1 MNPLARAACFFA
13 VCALA
18 ATIVPDHAQAQ
29 VSFSFALSQAIQDSP
44 KVQAAQ
50 DDLRKAQAGLAV
62 MKDIYIPSVVIGGGL
77 GTASGITLSVPTIFT
92 VSSQSLV
99 YSPQQRWYI
108 RSARLDLKAANYAL
122 ADARDQV
129 AQDAAETYLTICHDQ
144 AAEEAISQQSEYRL
158 ELVSIIEDRVN
169 AHLDNE
175 LDLKK
180 ARRDALQARLQVM
193 QIQDFLNM
201 QHAHLSELT
210 GIPAAKLVGLPS
222 SVPDLPEM
230 PEEPGNAIAE
240 GPGLLAAETNQQSR
254 EIHAHGDAQYTWK
267 PIINFGAQY
276 GRVSPIENVSEFY
289 NLHGNY
295 NTASIGVQIQFPLFD
310 RVRSAAAKAS
320 AADAAH
326 GAIDLQTQKLE
337 QAGEQARLQRSAAEL
352 SVKAQLAD
360 LDYGIAQDEL
370 QSVLIAA
377 KGSTGPAPVTP
388 KEEQNARIQE
398 RQAYLEMLDARLSAS
413 RAEIDYLRQAG
424 KLEDWLQSLN
434 PDVPMFR

>member
-13 VCALA
+13 AFALA
-18 ATIVPDHAQAQ
+18 ATVVPDHAQAQ
-29 VSFSFALSQAIQDSP
+29 VSFSAALNQAIQNSP
-44 KVQAAQ
+44 RVRAAQ
-50 DDLRKAQAGLAV
+50 ADVRKAQAGLAV
-62 MKDIYIPSVVIGGGL
+62 MKDIFIPSVVVGGGL
-77 GTASGITLSVPTIFT
+77 GTATGITLSVPTIFT
-92 VSSQSLV
+92 VSAQSLV
-99 YSPQQRWYI
+99 YSPQQRSYI

-129 AQDAAETYLTICHDQ
+129 AQDAADTYLTICHDQ
-144 AAEEAISQQSEYRL
+144 AAVQAISQQSEYRL
-158 ELVSIIEDRVN
+158 NLVSIIEDRVN

-180 ARRDALQARLQVM
+180 ARRDALQARLQAM

-201 QHAHLSELT
+201 QRAHLSELT
-210 GIPAAKLVGLPS
+210 GIPANKLVAQPA
-222 SVPDLPEM
+222 SVPDLPELPDETADAM
-230 PEEPGNAIAE
+230 PE

-267 PIINFGAQY
+267 PTINFGAQY

-289 NLHGNY
+289 NLHGDY
-295 NTASIGVQIQFPLFD
+295 NTASIGIQIQFPLLD

-326 GAIDLQTQKLE
+326 GAIDLETQKIEQSEEQRKLE
-337 QAGEQARLQRSAAEL
+337 RSAAEL
-352 SVKAQLAD
+352 GVKAQLAD

-370 QSVLIAA
+370 QSVLIAGKA
-377 KGSTGPAPVTP
+377 STGPVPVTP

-413 RAEIDYLRQAG
+413 RAQIDYLRQAG
-424 KLEDWLQSLN
+424 KLENWLHSLN
-434 PDVPMFR
+434 SDLPMFR